1 NPMHEATDHSLR
13 AKRLVEMFDVGDLS
27 ALASNPEVK
36 LFGGHGASL
45 HIALIFFFFALFL
58 TGGTLEAYRSG
69 RKLYTREFFE
79 ACGRYFWRCIW
90 LLLMLAFVIVPLL
103 MAAGQVVCGISELML
118 NAAQEK
124 TGFGLLVAG

>member
-1 NPMHEATDHSLR
+1 MSDQSGLLREGFRRVWHYQRVLWWMFFVNLSLAYLGSLAGLNPMHEATDHSLR

-69 RKLYTREFFE
+69 RKLYTREF
-79 ACGRYFWRCIW
+79 
-90 LLLMLAFVIVPLL
+90 
-103 MAAGQVVCGISELML
+103 
-118 NAAQEK
+118 
-124 TGFGLLVAG
+124 